1 MGGITGR
8 VLFVHDIIIRFIII
22 LIIYIYRTQPI
33 GTDLL
38 GGGAIGPDIR
48 VRDMI
53 SDATYEEGVG
63 QTPPQGGLQADG
75 MATAEGLVRRLGLP
89 CYGGYDGGSEVAGME
104 TSVSGHQNT
113 VVKYIATRP
122 IMDLCL

>member
-33 GTDLL
+33 GTYLL

-48 VRDMI
+48 VRDM
-53 SDATYEEGVG
+53 STDAAY
-63 QTPPQGGLQADG
+63 
-75 MATAEGLVRRLGLP
+75 
-89 CYGGYDGGSEVAGME
+89 
-104 TSVSGHQNT
+104 
-113 VVKYIATRP
+113 
-122 IMDLCL
+122 